1 MDTRTDSA
9 PLIVMSAS
17 PAQVRDLA
25 PAEDASRELARRTGE
40 LVARLGAGGRPI
52 ELVASR
58 DERWRTGQVGS
69 FRAWGAP
76 QVTVGQGHHLPELV
90 ARHVLGGREITS
102 VRDRIGEINPE
113 ALTIVAVDGSA
124 GMTDRAPLALLEGAG
139 DAHRALL
146 GLLAGAGL
154 CLNHA
159 ELDDAGVIEPR
170 LWLELAALPVRR
182 ANLEYHDTH
191 LGVGRYL
198 AAWCVG
204 PAQ

>member
-1 MDTRTDSA
+1 MDTHTDFA

-25 PAEDASRELARRTGE
+25 PGEDASAELARRTAE
-40 LVARLGAGGRPI
+40 LAARLAGGARPV

-58 DERWRTGQVGS
+58 DERWRTGHAGS

-76 QVTVGQGHHLPELV
+76 QVDVGEGNHLPELV
-90 ARHVLGGREITS
+90 ARHVLRGLEISS
-102 VRDRIGEINPE
+102 VRPRLGNVNPR
-113 ALTIVAVDGSA
+113 ALTVVVADGSA
-124 GMTDRAPLALLEGAG
+124 GMTARAPLALLDGAE

-146 GLLAGAGL
+146 ALLAGSGL
-154 CLNHA
+154 DLTA
-159 ELDDAGVIEPR
+159 EELADAGVIEPEP
-170 LWLELAALPVRR
+170 WLDLTALTPVE
-182 ANLEYHDTH
+182 ASVEYSDTH

-198 AAWCVG
+198 AAWRIA

>member
-25 PAEDASRELARRTGE
+25 PVDEASRELARHTVE
-40 LVARLGAGGRPI
+40 LVDRLGVGGRPI

-58 DERWRTGQVGS
+58 DERWRTGHAGS
-69 FRAWGAP
+69 FRAWGAT
-76 QVTVGQGHHLPELV
+76 QVRVGQGHHLPELV

-102 VRDRIGEINPE
+102 VRSRIGEINPK
-113 ALTIVAVDGSA
+113 ALTLVAADGSA
-124 GMTDRAPLALLEGAG
+124 GMTDRAPLALLDGAG

-146 GLLAGAGL
+146 GLLAGSGL
-154 CLNHA
+154 SLTGA
-159 ELDDAGVIEPR
+159 ELADAGVIEPQP
-170 LWLELAALPVRR
+170 WLELAALPVRH
-182 ANLEYHDTH
+182 ASVEYHDTH